1 MTTNDINNPITPF
14 VKWVGGKRQ
23 IITDIINNLPL
34 NIYSNINCYV
44 EPFIGGG
51 AVLFTIGMLKTNI
64 SKFVINDINTNLIN
78 TYNNI
83 KHSPIKL
90 MSTMSS
96 IEHKFNSFNTEE
108 DRKKYYYELRNLYN
122 QVLTTDSILISA
134 LFIFLN
140 KTCFNGLY
148 RVNSNNKFNV
158 PFNNKKNI
166 SLFNYDNIINI
177 NKFLQN
183 VTILNTDYKNLLHY
197 ATPNSFFYLDPPY
210 MPISQTSN
218 FTSYSNN
225 GFSLNDQYE
234 LNKFCININD
244 ANSFFLMSN
253 SDPSYYDKSNNI
265 LEYMYANFNI
275 LKIKAKRL
283 INANPN
289 KRNEIN
295 ELLIKNY

>member
-1 MTTNDINNPITPF
+1 MATNNINDSITPF

-78 TYNNI
+78 AYNNI

-122 QVLTTDSILISA
+122 QDLTTDSILISA

-197 ATPNSFFYLDPPY
+197 VTPNSFFYLDPPY

-234 LNKFCININD
+234 LNKFCININN
-244 ANSFFLMSN
+244 ANSLFLMSN

-265 LEYMYANFNI
+265 LENMYSDFNI